1 MKTLWKSR
9 HRIISL
15 FIAVAMLIPTAALS
29 SCGTK
34 DSKID
39 WSISATDN
47 IVSLDVAMAGDDANR
62 TLEVTCSEDIFANKI
77 KKEQI
82 QITAY
87 DLGESESDSVAS
99 EKKSNEL
106 TDFSVVRDDAKKLT
120 IALASGADS
129 EHWGYTVAV
138 HKSATTSGAF
148 GEGWIFKATTEE
160 IYNYSAALKGTY
172 TTAQSNPVL
181 VVELTDTSVAT
192 GFSKEM
198 VTLGGVFGTLKIVS
212 ASGNGSTVTIVTEG
226 TMDTGFSGICGTVTL
241 SDKATGC
248 GQELSASAD
257 ITYVG
262 AYVSDSSFAF
272 ANGTLKFTI
281 QLAGNTFKA
290 NVGDTIASDGI
301 TAKIEAISE
310 DKTSAIV
317 SVSVSADSIDSAI
330 AAVDGKTITI
340 PADML
345 ESGSAENVAVSTFKA
360 SVGMTVDYVE
370 VASSGTYKGTGVL
383 FAENGKF
390 ASISASDLTLA
401 GGFCDAVVTDVT
413 KESDMTYKV
422 TFTFRA
428 DGLDLEDAHLS
439 GSVTVAAGKLLND
452 WGSASENTSSDISYN
467 TGLDKEESTW
477 ESIMKFVAE
486 HKDTLDNLSTV
497 ASVIGS
503 VGSAVSGVYTILQL
517 CGVVESTDDKLD
529 SIRDEIRTAQAMMR
543 NISSQISKQT
553 ALMESEFSRVHT
565 SNDTSLYL
573 SYTNAYST
581 FVKTYVTPLNNAVS
595 SYKAAYNAYMLSYI
609 GSADKQTVTVYRNDK
624 GEITYPGNMAGY
636 DIEGNKIV
644 SATEY
649 HLKEGLSRVI
659 EKVAANGGRIYDGY
673 LSDIEKIVDKNY
685 KPDTSLPTFAELQK
699 KGLADYEQAKK
710 IISEMEGV
718 PEEFPVYAKE
728 KDTEDWLYS
737 DDDIPKPADW
747 PYSYNDILW
756 FVKTSPETYT
766 TECLWEMYFS
776 AARTNKKKVS
786 QLRQALLNSTYV
798 YEDDYTAILEN
809 GCRISATGYRVEE
822 ELLKN
827 VGIVDAN
834 GNEADISA
842 SDFMTALKTQAAIA
856 ALSSGTVSSMEII
869 NAYVNFA
876 NALSGSEGGAPR
888 LASMKTPL
896 DNFYLLESYFYN
908 FYSEAE
914 SDIKTTTA
922 WLASVNIEGKSLA
935 ALAYAFTPSAE
946 KNVVSNSAQLAS
958 AELLRTDRS
967 HSVTDAG
974 KQFSFVKNSVIYA
987 QKMNI
992 NTYLHFGFYYKVGDE
1007 IIYNVSECLS
1017 GTEFLT
1023 MKSRYTNM
1031 KNLGIVSD
1039 ATFADYLVSR
1049 GLITSDMKDNRLFTE
1064 PYRWSDFPLDCSIS
1078 MVCKSSST
1086 GKWFKK
1092 GTRYPI
1098 GTYGKYKS
1106 KYFEYLCLINAENYS
1121 LDGVSQPSRV
1131 ITCAIYFEPFTFAS
1145 DERAYFLETISYPV
1159 FYFVTE

>member
-1 MKTLWKSR
+1 MKALWKSR
-9 HRIISL
+9 HRILAL

-34 DSKID
+34 DSKTD

-47 IVSLDVAMAGDDANR
+47 IVSLDVAMAGDDTSR
-62 TLEVTCSEDIFANKI
+62 TLEVTASEDIFAKKI
-77 KKEQI
+77 KNEQI
-82 QITAY
+82 QIIAY
-87 DLGESESDSVAS
+87 DLDKSESETTAS
-99 EKKSNEL
+99 ESKSDEL
-106 TDFSVVRDDAKKLT
+106 TDFSIVRDDAKKLT
-120 IALASGADS
+120 ITLASGADS
-129 EHWGYTVAV
+129 AHWGYTVAV

-148 GEGWIFKATTEE
+148 GEGWVFTPTTEE

-181 VVELTDTSVAT
+181 VVELTDTVVAT

-226 TMDTGFSGICGTVTL
+226 TMDTGFSGICGTVAL
-241 SDKATGC
+241 SDKATSC
-248 GQELSASAD
+248 GQELNASAD
-257 ITYVG
+257 VAYVG
-262 AYVSDSSFAF
+262 AYVADSSFAF
-272 ANGTLKFTI
+272 AGGTLKFTI

-301 TAKIEAISE
+301 TVKIETISE
-310 DKTSAIV
+310 DRTSATV
-317 SVSVSADSIDSAI
+317 SVSVSADGIDSAI

-345 ESGSAENVAVSTFKA
+345 ENGSSERIAVSAFKA

-370 VASSGTYKGTGVL
+370 VASVGTYKGTGVL
-383 FAENGKF
+383 FAENGRF
-390 ASISASDLTLA
+390 AELAASDLVFT
-401 GGFCDAVVTDVT
+401 GDFSDAVVTDIA
-413 KESDMTYKV
+413 KESDTTYNV
-422 TFTFRA
+422 TFILKA
-428 DGLDLEDAHLS
+428 CELNLEDAHLS
-439 GSVTVAAGKLLND
+439 GSVTVADGKLLND
-452 WGSASENTSSDISYN
+452 WGSASGSLSSDISYD

-477 ESIMKFVAE
+477 ESIMKFVAD

-497 ASVIGS
+497 TSVIGG

-517 CGVVESTDDKLD
+517 CGVIESTDDKLD
-529 SIRDEIRTAQAMMR
+529 SIRDEIRMAQAMMR
-543 NISSQISKQT
+543 NISSQITKQT

-595 SYKAAYNAYMLSYI
+595 SYRSAYNAYMLSYI

-649 HLKEGLSRVI
+649 RLEKGLSRVI
-659 EKVAANGGRIYDGY
+659 EKVAANGGRIYDEY
-673 LSDIEKIVDKNY
+673 LDDIEEIVDKNY
-685 KPDTSLPTFAELQK
+685 KPDTSLPTFEELQK
-699 KGLADYEQAKK
+699 KGLADYENAKS
-710 IISEMEGV
+710 IISEMTGV
-718 PEEFPVYAKE
+718 PEEFPVYSKGNE
-728 KDTEDWLYS
+728 GN
-737 DDDIPKPADW
+737 

-756 FVKTSPETYT
+756 FIKNIPDAIT
-766 TECLWEMYFS
+766 TTRLWDMYFS
-776 AARTNKKKVS
+776 ASRANLAKVAK
-786 QLRQALLNSTYV
+786 LRQALLNSTYV
-798 YEDDYTAILEN
+798 YEDDHNAMLQHGIVE
-809 GCRISATGYRVEE
+809 ATGYRVEK
-822 ELLKN
+822 ELLDHI
-827 VGIVDAN
+827 GIVDAN
-834 GNEADISA
+834 GNEADLSA
-842 SDFMTALKTQAAIA
+842 ADFMTALKTQAAIA

-876 NALSGSEGGAPR
+876 HALSGSEAGAPR
-888 LASMKTPL
+888 LASVKTPL

-914 SDIKTTTA
+914 SDIKAITA

-946 KNVVSNSAQLAS
+946 KNVVSDSAQLAS
-958 AELLRTDRS
+958 VELLRKDRS

-974 KQFSFVKNSVIYA
+974 KQFSFVKNSVIHT
-987 QKMNI
+987 QKMHIRSNGICLEGENI
-992 NTYLHFGFYYKVGDE
+992 PGH
-1007 IIYNVSECLS
+1007 VSS
-1017 GTEFLT
+1017 YISASEFLV
-1023 MKSRYTNM
+1023 MLNRYTNM

-1049 GLITSDMKDNRLFTE
+1049 GLITSDMKDGRILIGDWTE
-1064 PYRWSDFPLDCSIS
+1064 SSLPLDCSVS
-1078 MVCKSSST
+1078 LRCCTVAF
-1086 GKWFKK
+1086 GKWFKV
-1092 GTRYPI
+1092 GNSYPM
-1098 GTYGKYKS
+1098 GTYGKYQS
-1106 KYFEYLCLINAENYS
+1106 KYFYGNKLFKVENYS
-1121 LDGVSQPSRV
+1121 LDGTRQEASVYKSN
-1131 ITCAIYFEPFTFAS
+1131 AYFELFFFVDSEGAG
-1145 DERAYFLETISYPV
+1145 FLDRIYCPM
-1159 FYFVTE
+1159 FYFVTG